1 MPCVAASSGLAARPM
16 ERKISRRRE
25 HPAVFVPV
33 LDVLSP
39 LPVAVC
45 SMYRKLAL
53 YRESVSPS
61 GGSLA
66 AATLGGAA
74 AQLNAQPHAAR
85 IRHSGSRPRV

>member
-1 MPCVAASSGLAARPM
+1 M
-16 ERKISRRRE
+16 ERTISRRRE

-74 AQLNAQPHAAR
+74 AQLNAQPHDAR